1 MGLRQWA
8 VVKRKDR
15 RGIQWPGLL
24 PMLFRDYRGTKP
36 QLLLIDLGGNDLGL
50 IRGKALVVQVIE
62 DWKMI
67 KA

>member
-1 MGLRQWA
+1 
-8 VVKRKDR
+8 
-15 RGIQWPGLL
+15 
-24 PMLFRDYRGTKP
+24 MLFRDYRGTKP